1 MKTIKMQVTY
11 KELCWM
17 LEGLDEMIHRYK
29 DHNIEI
35 EKVRAHVIRKMLVL
49 EREAKNDR
57 GPYQII
63 FTEEADNE

>member
-49 EREAKNDR
+49 EREA
-57 GPYQII
+57 
-63 FTEEADNE
+63 DNEKDNMQFMR